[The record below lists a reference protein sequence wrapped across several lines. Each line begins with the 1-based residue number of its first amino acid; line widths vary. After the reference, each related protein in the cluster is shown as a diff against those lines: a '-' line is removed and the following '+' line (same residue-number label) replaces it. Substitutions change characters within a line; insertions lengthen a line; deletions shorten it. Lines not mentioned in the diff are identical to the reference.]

1 MTHTS
6 GNPLEVDLAGVRL
19 RAPTILA
26 AGTAGTLNEMQDVLD
41 LSRVGAVV
49 TKSITRDPREGNKT
63 WRILPARRGLAML
76 NAIGL
81 ANVGIDAFMRDYA
94 PKVASVQAPVI
105 GSISGFSVDDFVHVA
120 AAMDTIDGLAA
131 VELNVSCPN
140 VKKGCEFGAD
150 PTLLSELMR
159 EVRAVLPRTRLFA
172 KLSPIAMGNIV
183 AIAKAAIDCGG
194 TPQGPNQR
202 PGADALCIANTVPA
216 MQVDVRTRLPSLSR
230 GSGGLSGPAIHPI
243 AVKLVHDAYTGVCR
257 DTKTPIIGIG
267 GVTTWEDA
275 AEFVLVGATAVEMG
289 TALFADPATPIK
301 VAKGLERWVREQN
314 ARSVMDLVGQV
325 KTG

>member
-1 MTHTS
+1 MTLTS
-6 GNPLEVDLAGVRL
+6 GNPLAVNVAGLVL

-26 AGTAGTLNEMQDVLD
+26 AGTAGTLKEMHDVVD

-49 TKSITRDPREGNKT
+49 TKSITAEPREGNKT
-63 WRILPARRGLAML
+63 WRIMPARRGLAML

-94 PKVASVQAPVI
+94 PKVGSVAAPVI
-105 GSISGFSVDDFVHVA
+105 GSISGFSVDDFVRVA
-120 AAMDTIDGLAA
+120 AAMGTIDAMPA

-150 PTLLSELMR
+150 PALLSELVR
-159 EVRAVLPRTRLFA
+159 EVRAVLPRTRLFV

-183 AIAKAAIDCGG
+183 AIARAAIDCAPPG
-194 TPQGPNQR
+194 GPNQR

-216 MQVDVRTRLPSLSR
+216 MQINVRTREPSLSR

-243 AVKLVHDAYTGVCR
+243 AVKLVHEAYTGVCR
-257 DTKTPIIGIG
+257 DTKTPIIAIG
-267 GVTTWEDA
+267 GVTNWEDA

-301 VAKGLERWVREQN
+301 VAKGLAKWVRDQGAANVTE
-314 ARSVMDLVGQV
+314 LVGQV
-325 KTG
+325 KLA

>member
-1 MTHTS
+1 MTLTS
-6 GNPLEVDLAGVRL
+6 GNPLAVNVAGLAL
-19 RAPTILA
+19 RTPTILA
-26 AGTAGTLNEMQDVLD
+26 AGTAGTLNEMHDVVD

-49 TKSITRDPREGNKT
+49 TKSITAEPREGNKT
-63 WRILPARRGLAML
+63 WRIMPARRGLAML

-94 PKVASVQAPVI
+94 PKVGSVAAPVI
-105 GSISGFSVDDFVHVA
+105 GSISGFSVDDFVRVA
-120 AAMDTIDGLAA
+120 GAMGTIDAMPA

-150 PTLLSELMR
+150 PALLSELVR
-159 EVRAVLPRTRLFA
+159 EVRAVLPRTRLFV

-183 AIAKAAIDCGG
+183 AIARAAIDCAPPG
-194 TPQGPNQR
+194 GPNQR

-216 MQVDVRTRLPSLSR
+216 MQINVRTREPSLSR

-243 AVKLVHDAYTGVCR
+243 AVKLVHEAYTGVCR
-257 DTKTPIIGIG
+257 DSKTPIIAIG
-267 GVTTWEDA
+267 GVTNWEDA

-289 TALFADPATPIK
+289 TALFADPATPLK
-301 VAKGLERWVREQN
+301 VAKGLAKWVRDQGAANVTE
-314 ARSVMDLVGQV
+314 LVGQV
-325 KTG
+325 KMA